1 MLCISAN
8 ENRILD
14 VGKVYNLSKDEAE
27 ELENA
32 IPQAGIIVS
41 NDTPTVRI
49 PPTPD
54 PEDIPEPDHDEED

>member
-1 MLCISAN
+1 
-8 ENRILD
+8 